1 MPGLELIATYLSM
14 QTDLLVTNEI
24 KDFRL
29 YLQLEFSARRKKNES
44 YSLRQFAR
52 KLGVSPSAL
61 SAMFSGKRPISD
73 KMRERLGLKLGLH
86 PRDLQKFDV
95 QPHGNRKVTAKK
107 ESRDSFRQISIDA
120 FQVISEPHH
129 YALLEL
135 MKTQSFHW
143 DNKWIAKR
151 LGLSSVDVRAAIER
165 LEHVGLLERDNNGVL
180 IDSTCGFSTDIRE
193 GLSAAAQR
201 RFQQASL
208 RQAEKCVEDIAPNFR
223 DNTSI
228 TFAVNMQDIPKAKEM
243 IKAFR
248 RQLCEELEA
257 NPRLD
262 EVYQLTIAFTPI
274 SKIEGEQK

>member
-1 MPGLELIATYLSM
+1 MIVTSITM
-14 QTDLLVTNEI
+14 QTDPVVINDI

-29 YLQLEFSARRKKNES
+29 YLQLEFSARRKKNENF
-44 YSLRQFAR
+44 SLRQFAR
-52 KLGVSPSAL
+52 KLGVAPSAL

-73 KMRERLGLKLGLH
+73 KMRERLGLKLGLN
-86 PRDLQKFDV
+86 PLDLQKFDI
-95 QPHGNRKVTAKK
+95 QPHGNRKVRLKK
-107 ESRDSFRQISIDA
+107 KTSDSFRQISIDV

-135 MKTQSFHW
+135 IKTQSFHW
-143 DNKWIAKR
+143 DHKWIAKR

-165 LEHVGLLERDNNGVL
+165 LEHVGLLARDENSVL
-180 IDSTCGFSTDIRE
+180 IDSTGGFSTDIRE

-201 RFQQASL
+201 RFQQTSL
-208 RQAEKCVEDIAPNFR
+208 RMAEKCIEEVVPCLR

-228 TFAVNMQDIPKAKEM
+228 TFAINMQDIPKAKEM
-243 IKAFR
+243 IKVFR
-248 RQLCEELEA
+248 RQFCQELEA

-274 SKIEGEQK
+274 SKIERENK

>member
-1 MPGLELIATYLSM
+1 M
-14 QTDLLVTNEI
+14 QTDSVASNEI

-29 YLQLEFSARRKKNES
+29 YLQLEFSARRKKNEN

-73 KMRERLGLKLGLH
+73 KMRERLGLKLGLN
-86 PRDLQKFDV
+86 PRDLQKFDL
-95 QPHGNRKVTAKK
+95 QPHGNRKVSAKK
-107 ESRDSFRQISIDA
+107 ESRDSFQQISIDA

-129 YALLEL
+129 YAVLEL
-135 MKTQSFHW
+135 IKTQSFQW
-143 DNKWIAKR
+143 NNKWIAKR

-165 LEHVGLLERDNNGVL
+165 LEHVGLLVRDENNVL
-180 IDSTCGFSTDIRE
+180 VDSTGGFSTDIRE
-193 GLSAAAQR
+193 GLSAVAQR

-248 RQLCEELEA
+248 RKLCEELEA

-274 SKIEGEQK
+274 SKIEGEQ